1 MNRYSWQ
8 EFDSSLFFWIHKQF
22 LELAWIN
29 YDSFVSIVFNL
40 MLDQFTSVSR
50 CWRWLLTYL
59 YSGID
64 NNINILSD
72 CSLCP
77 RLVLKLPSIR
87 RKTRPL
93 RLPFACRPSSRLQ
106 FVPTLW
112 ASFTTKWP
120 KTIVNHMLST
130 VMLVSWKIIL
140 LVSLKGYQE
149 EFSWRFSDLSR
160 HWVPDILGSVF
171 GLLTDYNQMSNSYS
185 ATNL

>member
-8 EFDSSLFFWIHKQF
+8 EFDSSLFFWIHKKF
-22 LELAWIN
+22 LELGWIN

-40 MLDQFTSVSR
+40 MLDQFTCLKV
-50 CWRWLLTYL
+50 LAMITYL
-59 YSGID
+59 YSCID

-140 LVSLKGYQE
+140 LVSLKGHQE
-149 EFSWRFSDLSR
+149 EFSWSFSDLSSLCPR
-160 HWVPDILGSVF
+160 
-171 GLLTDYNQMSNSYS
+171 
-185 ATNL
+185 